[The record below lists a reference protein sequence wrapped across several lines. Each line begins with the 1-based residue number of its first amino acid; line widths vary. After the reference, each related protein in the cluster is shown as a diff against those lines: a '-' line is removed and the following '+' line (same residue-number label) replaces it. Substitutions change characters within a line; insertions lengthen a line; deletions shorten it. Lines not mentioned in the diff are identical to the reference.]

1 MLFEFIIGLVRDIIC
16 LHIGAAFLR
25 LITLGKYST
34 EGMTE
39 NDKTKVEVVG
49 LFVLAGLIILT
60 WIVLG
65 LIL

>member
-1 MLFEFIIGLVRDIIC
+1 MLFEFTIGPVRDITC
-16 LHIGAAFLR
+16 LHIEAAFLR
-25 LITLGKYST
+25 LITLGKYPA
-34 EGMTE
+34 ERLTE

-65 LIL
+65 SIL